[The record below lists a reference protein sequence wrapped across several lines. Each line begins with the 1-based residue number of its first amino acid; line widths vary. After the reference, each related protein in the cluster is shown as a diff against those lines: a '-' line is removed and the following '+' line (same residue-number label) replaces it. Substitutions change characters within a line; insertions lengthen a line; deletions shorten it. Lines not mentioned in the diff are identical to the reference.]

1 MIYLC
6 GDAHGINE
14 IGKITNKAFTSGLS
28 ADDFVI
34 VLGDRAILE
43 RADRRVYGA

>member
-6 GDAHGINE
+6 GDTHGSSE
-14 IGKITNKAFTSGLS
+14 IGKITDKAVASGLS

-34 VLGDRAILE
+34 VLGDFGLF
-43 RADRRVYGA
+43 

>member
-6 GDAHGINE
+6 GDTHGINE
-14 IGKITNKAFTSGLS
+14 IGKITGRAFTSGLG

-34 VLGDRAILE
+34 VLGDFGLF
-43 RADRRVYGA
+43 